1 MRASIT
7 SFSASKI
14 PLWAI
19 ASIPLILSCIAWF
32 APAAPHR
39 METPPKLQSLA
50 FDQYVLDLRRVTQR
64 PRDMHYFYFAFRN
77 VGDHP
82 LKITSM
88 SPSCGCLQP
97 IVTKKDS
104 TTFEPNES
112 GEILLRI
119 HAASQDPGEREF
131 WVDVNYEDPEPHQ
144 RRIALKMTL
153 PKEQVWIQPKGLIFY
168 PGRSGGTIPPQEIT
182 VTDLRAD
189 RISIIG
195 LSCDDPYVKY
205 DLLKPEP
212 GNNDPKTVVGKI
224 QVSLQG
230 PIPAGKRQ
238 SIVKIYTDDPHQQY
252 HELRVP
258 IMISPPTITADRTLS
273 INAD

>member
-1 MRASIT
+1 MRASTT
-7 SFSASKI
+7 SISASKLA
-14 PLWAI
+14 LWAT
-19 ASIPLILSCIAWF
+19 ASIPVLLSCFVWLS
-32 APAAPHR
+32 PADPHP
-39 METPPKLQSLA
+39 MQTPPAIQSLA
-50 FDQYVLDLRRVTQR
+50 FDQYVLDMRPVRQS

-77 VGDHP
+77 VGNRP
-82 LKITSM
+82 LTITSM
-88 SPSCGCLQP
+88 QGSCGCLQP

-104 TTFEPNES
+104 KTFQPDES
-112 GEILLRI
+112 GEILLRV
-119 HAASQDPGEREF
+119 HAASQEPGEREF
-131 WVDVNYEDPEPHQ
+131 WVDVNYADPEPHQ
-144 RRIALKMTL
+144 RRITLMLNL
-153 PKEQVWIQPKGLIFY
+153 PKEQVWIQPKGLLFY

-182 VTDLRAD
+182 VTDLRAN

-205 DLLKPEP
+205 DLIKPEP

-238 SIVKIYTDDPHQQY
+238 SIIKIYTDDPDQQY

-258 IMISPPTITADRTLS
+258 IMISPPTVTADRSLS